1 MIHQEEHLQQLLR
14 KYADN
19 LATDE
24 EIREMLEL
32 LQTDKENAALW
43 KILMELSAKAGTA
56 PSSGQP
62 DWENSWNSIS
72 GKRALSAAQE
82 KPARSLK
89 PVKRM
94 NRWRFA
100 SAAAVLFLIAGSGY
114 LWLNSREHSPMPRLQ
129 ALTYR
134 EGLKHDAAP
143 GKAGAVLTLADGSQ
157 IILDSAASGM
167 LTQQGNAR
175 IENLNGALT
184 YTKDTHPDSGIL
196 YNYLATRRGEQY
208 PLTLSDGT
216 KIWLNAA
223 SSIRYPT
230 VFSGPDRTVEISG
243 EAYAEIAPDAAKP
256 FRVRLRDSTEI
267 QVLGTRFNVN
277 SYEDENTITTSLLD
291 GAVKITA
298 LAQPVTARYGAKP
311 GSHEMRLAPGQQA
324 QVGAHGE
331 IKLID
336 DPDMEEVIAWKNG
349 YFQFTEADL
358 PALMR
363 QLSRWY
369 DLDVEYQGTARH
381 YEFSGKITRNINLSS
396 LLKALKLSGVVFK
409 IEGNKLI
416 VIS

>member
-1 MIHQEEHLQQLLR
+1 MIHREEYLQQLLR

-19 LATDE
+19 LATDQD
-24 EIREMLEL
+24 IREMLEL
-32 LQTDKENAALW
+32 LQTDKDNAALW
-43 KILMELSAKAGTA
+43 KILMELSAKARTT
-56 PSSGQP
+56 PSAGQP
-62 DWENSWNSIS
+62 DWENTWNNIS
-72 GKRALSAAQE
+72 AQKAPSA
-82 KPARSLK
+82 KPIT

-100 SAAAVLFLIAGSGY
+100 SAAAVLLLLAGSGY
-114 LWLNSREHSPMPRLQ
+114 LWLNRRDHAGMPHLQELTSR
-129 ALTYR
+129 AA
-134 EGLKHDAAP
+134 LKHDAAP
-143 GKAGAVLTLADGSQ
+143 GKAGAVLTLANGSQ
-157 IILDSAASGM
+157 IILDSASNGI
-167 LTQQGNAR
+167 LTLQGNTKIAD
-175 IENLNGALT
+175 LNGALS
-184 YTKDTHPDSGIL
+184 YTKATHPDTAIL

-223 SSIRYPT
+223 SSIRYPV

-277 SYEDENTITTSLLD
+277 CYEDENTITTSLLE

-298 LAQPVTARYGAKP
+298 LAHPGTAGHDAKP
-311 GSHEMRLAPGQQA
+311 GSHEMQLAPGQQA
-324 QVGAHGE
+324 QIGTHGE

-336 DPDMEEVIAWKNG
+336 DADMEEVIAWKNG
-349 YFQFTEADL
+349 YFQFTETDL

-369 DLDVEYQGTARH
+369 DLDVEYQGAVRH

-396 LLKALKLSGVVFK
+396 LLKALQLSGVVFK
-409 IEGNKLI
+409 IQGNKLI
-416 VIS
+416 VSS